1 MVSSIHGSLM
11 TELPSRGSAL
21 KDIKNLNYNNR
32 DINIVIDIAESDK
45 DAIAECGKGNNT
57 NQ

>member
-1 MVSSIHGSLM
+1 M

-45 DAIAECGKGNNT
+45 EAIAECGKGNNT